1 MAVNYNDSRFQTVE
15 DEKKQALN
23 NVNNMYNNMISQ
35 NDKFYQ
41 DQQNL
46 IKDYETTQKEIQQ
59 QQSDFTIEKIN
70 QQKDQAKQD
79 YTKEQ
84 KASYVDYQ
92 KQSNQFGANAEA
104 MAARGLNYTGYAES
118 SQVSMYNT
126 YQNRYATARE
136 TYNRAVLNYDNSIK
150 EAQLANSSALAEISF
165 NSMKQ
170 QLELAL
176 EGFQYKNTLLQ
187 AQLNAQNETEDRY
200 YNRWHD
206 VLEQINTE
214 NALAEQIR
222 QFNANL
228 SFEKEQFNWQ
238 KQQAAIENAQQER
251 IIQAQTSGG
260 SSGGGSSS
268 SSSSK
273 KESSSIKKSSGSG
286 GTGAKGSGSGGGG
299 FRGSSSSSS
308 DTITTA
314 YYSGKINPD
323 AKNGTFS
330 NGYQPDNVNGKKLKS
345 TGQYIEKEGVT
356 LQGSKTTTTQ
366 KIWKTSDGTKYY
378 WDGNS
383 NKYKKYNG

>member
-1 MAVNYNDSRFQTVE
+1 MAVNMNDSRFKAVE
-15 DEKKQALN
+15 EDKKQALN
-23 NVNNMYNNMISQ
+23 NVNNTYNNMISQ
-35 NDKFYQ
+35 NDKFYK

-59 QQSDFTIEKIN
+59 QQTDFTIEKIN

-104 MAARGLNYTGYAES
+104 MASRGLNYTGYAES

-150 EAQLANSSALAEISF
+150 EAQLSNSSALAEISF

-187 AQLNAQNETEDRY
+187 AQLQAQNETEDRY

-228 SFEKEQFNWQ
+228 AFEKEQFNWQ
-238 KQQAAIENAQQER
+238 KEQAKIENAQQSA
-251 IIQAQTSGG
+251 IIKAQTSSGG
-260 SSGGGSSS
+260 SSGGSSS
-268 SSSSK
+268 YSSSK
-273 KESSSIKKSSGSG
+273 
-286 GTGAKGSGSGGGG
+286 AKGSGSGGGG
-299 FRGSSSSSS
+299 FRGSSSGSSS
-308 DTITTA
+308 IKQTGSSNTLTTA
-314 YYSGKINPD
+314 YYSGSYNKD
-323 AKNGTFS
+323 ALTNGKVDSSKVFS
-330 NGYQPDNVNGKKLKS
+330 NGYQPNNVNGKKLTS
-345 TGQYIEKEGVT
+345 TGQYIEKDGVT
-356 LQGSKTTTTQ
+356 LQGSKTVTTQ

>member
-1 MAVNYNDSRFQTVE
+1 MAVNMNDSRFAAVE
-15 DEKKQALN
+15 EEKKAALN

-35 NDKFYQ
+35 NDKFYN
-41 DQQNL
+41 DQKNL

-59 QQSDFTIEKIN
+59 QQTDFTIEKIN

-92 KQSNQFGANAEA
+92 KQSNQYGANAEA

-118 SQVSMYNT
+118 SEVSMYNT
-126 YQNRYATARE
+126 YQNRYTTARE
-136 TYNRAVLNYDNSIK
+136 VYNRAILNYDNSIK
-150 EAQLANSSALAEISF
+150 EAQLANNSALAEISF

-187 AQLNAQNETEDRY
+187 AQLQAQNETEDRY

-228 SFEKEQFNWQ
+228 AFQ
-238 KQQAAIENAQQER
+238 KQQAAQD
-251 IIQAQTSGG
+251 QANWEKEYALAKSSSG
-260 SSGGGSSS
+260 SSSITKSSSSKDNATMSSSSKSSGSGSSS
-268 SSSSK
+268 SSSS
-273 KESSSIKKSSGSG
+273 SSSINKSSSNN
-286 GTGAKGSGSGGGG
+286 
-299 FRGSSSSSS
+299 
-308 DTITTA
+308 ITTA
-314 YYSGKINPD
+314 FYSGSLNED

-330 NGYQPDNVNGKKLKS
+330 NGYQPNNVNGKKLKG
-345 TGQYIEKEGVT
+345 TGEYIQKEGVT
-356 LQGSKTTTTQ
+356 LQGTKVTVTQ
-366 KIWKTSDGTKYY
+366 QIWKTSDGTKYY

-383 NKYKKYNG
+383 NKYKKYKG

>member
-1 MAVNYNDSRFQTVE
+1 MAVNMNDSRFQKVE

-23 NVNNMYNNMISQ
+23 NVNNTYNNMISQ
-35 NDKFYQ
+35 NDKFYK

-104 MAARGLNYTGYAES
+104 MASRGLNYTGYAES

-187 AQLNAQNETEDRY
+187 AQLQAQNETEDRY
-200 YNRWHD
+200 YSRWHD

-222 QFNANL
+222 QFNESLAL
-228 SFEKEQFNWQ
+228 ERDQFNWQ
-238 KQQAAIENAQQER
+238 KAQAGIENQQNQARIDLER
-251 IIQAQTSGG
+251 ESINN
-260 SSGGGSSS
+260 SSS
-268 SSSSK
+268 SGASIGK
-273 KESSSIKKSSGSG
+273 KAGEQTKKANEQFSATIN
-286 GTGAKGSGSGGGG
+286 GTNNSL
-299 FRGSSSSSS
+299 
-308 DTITTA
+308 TTA
-314 YYSGKINPD
+314 YYSGSYNKD
-323 AKNGTFS
+323 ALTNGKVDKSKVFS
-330 NGYQPDNVNGKKLKS
+330 NGYQPNNVNGKKLKS
-345 TGQYIEKEGVT
+345 TGQYIEKDGVT
-356 LQGSKTTTTQ
+356 LQGSKTVTTQ